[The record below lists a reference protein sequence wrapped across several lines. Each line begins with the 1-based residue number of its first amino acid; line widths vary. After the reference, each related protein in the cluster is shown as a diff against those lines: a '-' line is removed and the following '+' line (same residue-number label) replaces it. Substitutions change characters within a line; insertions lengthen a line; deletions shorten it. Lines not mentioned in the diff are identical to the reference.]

1 VVTVSGGKIAATAR
15 RAGEAWSGYWFG
27 PVAAARPYLL
37 AKVVFVM
44 LAFDAWLLRVPAG
57 ARYGA
62 GAFGVAHFG
71 WLDALQPLPWP
82 GLYVGLMLAVGVLA
96 LVCALANAGRGA
108 RLLLAALWTYGWC
121 MSLADSF
128 QHHYFLSLL
137 LVLLALTPPLDARN
151 ALPEARPRRA
161 RRHARR
167 DGPPAPT
174 LPMTSCW
181 PYALIVATI
190 AIVYVFTALTKVDVE
205 WRAGRVLDHLAR
217 PHLGVFRPWV
227 EGLGVGEPA
236 LWRILTAGVVLTE
249 ALLALGYAL
258 APRLDARGSGT
269 RTVAWGAFAAALA
282 LHLTAELILKLRI
295 GWFSAYMI
303 AIACV
308 CLLPGALLVR
318 VAALVARLLDV
329 VAETTPFTGPRG
341 AAAIPAKGVVLLGVA
356 AIGTPLAAGVWLGLP
371 GARALG
377 VILAALGIG
386 AAGVALLTPHRRRA
400 AQYLAAGSAAVLV
413 MWVSV
418 VGARTRRDFY
428 LEMGYDLRARG
439 DLRGARQAFDAAL
452 RYHGG
457 RVILGRPPGPLPP
470 RRAPDP
476 GLE

>member
-1 VVTVSGGKIAATAR
+1 VSGRTIAETAR
-15 RAGEAWSGYWFG
+15 RAGEAWDGYWFG
-27 PVAAARPYLL
+27 PVAAVRPYLL

-62 GAFGVAHFG
+62 GGFGVAHFG

-82 GLYVGLMLAVGVLA
+82 GLYVGLMLGVGVLA

-108 RLLLAALWTYGWC
+108 RLLVAALWTYGWC

-137 LVLLALTPPLDARN
+137 LVLLALTPPLAARDV
-151 ALPEARPRRA
+151 LPGARPGRGRRLA
-161 RRHARR
+161 HR
-167 DGPPAPT
+167 DGPPAPA

-181 PYALIVATI
+181 PYALILATI
-190 AIVYVFTALTKVDVE
+190 AIVYLFTALTKVDVE

-227 EGLGVGEPA
+227 EAFGAWQPA
-236 LWRILTAGVVLTE
+236 LWRILTAAVVMTE
-249 ALLALGYAL
+249 AFLALGYAL
-258 APRLDARGSGT
+258 APRQDARRRPWT
-269 RTVAWGAFAAALA
+269 RVVTWSAFTAAIA
-282 LHLTAELILKLRI
+282 LHLTAELVLKLRI

-318 VAALVARLLDV
+318 VAGLAARLLDV
-329 VAETTPFTGPRG
+329 VAEATPFTDPRPG
-341 AAAIPAKGVVLLGVA
+341 AAIPTKGVVLLGA
-356 AIGTPLAAGVWLGLP
+356 AATGTSLAAGVWLGLP
-371 GARALG
+371 GASALG
-377 VILAALGIG
+377 LLLAVLGIG
-386 AAGVALLTPHRRRA
+386 VSGLALSTPHRRRA
-400 AQYLAAGSAAVLV
+400 AQYLAAATAAVLV
-413 MWVSV
+413 MWVMV
-418 VGARTRRDFY
+418 AGARTRRDFY

-457 RVILGRPPGPLPP
+457 RVILGRPAGPLPP
-470 RRAPDP
+470 RRPPDP
-476 GLE
+476 GLD